1 MWCEQSSKGGARVNQ
16 RKGAYNS
23 LTIPIL
29 SRQATDFEQD
39 FHSLQTQQTFA
50 PQIQRQQRPKK
61 KGTRQP
67 TDVSTDQ
74 VRELEQIGDVW
85 HLKLQGYTETGA
97 VSGLI
102 WPSGPPPGIRI
113 SPLIILEEPVQIG
126 LFELTGVTYDAI
138 NTMEAS
144 FAKWFFDLGLRPEP
158 HLPRSIHTVRI
169 WFKGFIP
176 QFLIRGPPFY
186 DCFIGDNRTFSSD
199 RKATGRLNS
208 EVLIENLDTPTPT
221 ISQTNYSDLTRQVDC
236 DTEAIIDTAT
246 PDTSGTRFYNFRYP
260 GAVVWDWPYPYPPA
274 AHPPEIT
281 VGESEQSPSTMWAT
295 RRIL

>member
-1 MWCEQSSKGGARVNQ
+1 
-16 RKGAYNS
+16 
-23 LTIPIL
+23 
-29 SRQATDFEQD
+29 
-39 FHSLQTQQTFA
+39 
-50 PQIQRQQRPKK
+50 
-61 KGTRQP
+61 
-67 TDVSTDQ
+67 
-74 VRELEQIGDVW
+74 
-85 HLKLQGYTETGA
+85 
-97 VSGLI
+97 
-102 WPSGPPPGIRI
+102 
-113 SPLIILEEPVQIG
+113 
-126 LFELTGVTYDAI
+126 
-138 NTMEAS
+138 MEAS

-281 VGESEQSPSTMWAT
+281 VGESEPVSLDYVGNPTDPLVLFAPYADIWAHIQLDLKSGLLRIAGEVDDWPAFEGYITMNETYGPFNLFTFDGEDWVPSIIGGANRPINSTISLGT
-295 RRIL
+295 LPEGEQ